1 MNKAVFNS
9 LSRVPML
16 IQPLSIGKP
25 SLSIDSSNIGVRRFN
40 SLMRYLGRAISSI
53 SFTIA
58 IIRIIFNS
66 ELLKVDILI
75 L

>member
-1 MNKAVFNS
+1 
-9 LSRVPML
+9 ML